1 MVPIAVLSSIVES
14 GFEPLSCE
22 CTENPGL
29 LEITVFDPDTHEVV
43 LLVRNV
49 STADLATIRDIN
61 NLIAEL
67 RTEMNAG
74 RRAFAG

>member
-14 GFEPLSCE
+14 GFEPLSCV
-22 CTENPGL
+22 CTESLGL

-61 NLIAEL
+61 NLSAEL

>member
-22 CTENPGL
+22 CMESLGL